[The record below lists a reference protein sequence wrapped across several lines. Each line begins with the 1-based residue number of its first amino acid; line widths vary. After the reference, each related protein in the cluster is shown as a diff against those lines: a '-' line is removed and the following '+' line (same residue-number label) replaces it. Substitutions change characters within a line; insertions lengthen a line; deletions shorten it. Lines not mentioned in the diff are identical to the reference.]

1 MPVAEFG
8 GDNSDWTVK
17 MKGSPYVGKNLYVY
31 FISFKYF
38 VFNGFVT
45 LFACKLSM

>member
-38 VFNGFVT
+38 MLTV
-45 LFACKLSM
+45 S